1 MAGIAALCVAY
12 VLSQFYRSFLAV
24 LVPHLSRDL
33 AMGPG
38 DLATASGVWFAAF
51 ALMQFPVGAW
61 LDRHGPR
68 RTSAILLALAGGG
81 GSALFALAWSPAA
94 IIVAM
99 ALIGIGC
106 APVLMAAFFV
116 FARNFDAVRFA
127 TLGSTFIAVGTLGNI
142 FGSAPM
148 AVAVE
153 AFGWR
158 ASLWSLCAATLATAI
173 AVWFL
178 LRDPPAAEGRAASD
192 EGGGYLELLKIRALW
207 PILPMIFL
215 GYAVSGGIRG
225 LWVGPY
231 LQDVHGL
238 GTTAIGQVSLM
249 MAIALSVGSLA
260 YGPLDRLFNTRKWV
274 VLAGNVVVMLAV
286 AALALMPQASLTVA
300 TALFVVI
307 GFFGASYA
315 VQLTHGKAFIPAH
328 VTGRGVTLMNFF
340 SIGGVGAMQF
350 ATGRVVAA
358 YGLATEPVA
367 AYQALFGFY
376 AVALA
381 VVLVV
386 YLAARDASPR
396 GSRDEAGVSA

>member
-1 MAGIAALCVAY
+1 
-12 VLSQFYRSFLAV
+12 
-24 LVPHLSRDL
+24 
-33 AMGPG
+33 
-38 DLATASGVWFAAF
+38 
-51 ALMQFPVGAW
+51 
-61 LDRHGPR
+61 
-68 RTSAILLALAGGG
+68 
-81 GSALFALAWSPAA
+81 
-94 IIVAM
+94 
-99 ALIGIGC
+99 
-106 APVLMAAFFV
+106 MAAFFV

-148 AVAVE
+148 AAAVE

-158 ASLWSLCAATLATAI
+158 ASLWFLCAATLLTAF
-173 AVWFL
+173 AVL
-178 LRDPPAAEGRAASD
+178 MLVRDPAVAGDRPSE
-192 EGGGYLELLKIRALW
+192 EGGYLELLKIRALW

-286 AALALMPQASLTVA
+286 AALALMPDASLTVA
-300 TALFVVI
+300 GALFVVI

-358 YGLATEPVA
+358 FGPGTEPVA

-376 AVALA
+376 ALALA
-381 VVLVV
+381 VVLVI

-396 GSRDEAGVSA
+396 AARDELGVSA